1 MNAAY
6 LSFEYVVLLAERV
19 RWLQE
24 ENAGIIDE
32 KELESFLYAI
42 ARVMFLTSRPSCI
55 YPLHSPF
62 SWLIKILM
70 CGKLCK

>member
-42 ARVMFLTSRPSCI
+42 AVGNVFNFQTILYLPVA
-55 YPLHSPF
+55 F
-62 SWLIKILM
+62 SI
-70 CGKLCK
+70 